1 MARIAGIDLP
11 KNKRGIIGLTYIYG
25 IGPKKSEEILTATE
39 ISGDKKIKD
48 WSDEE
53 VAAIRKYIEDNFK
66 VEGALRSE
74 MSSDIRRLMD
84 IGCYRGLRHRR
95 GLPVRGQRTK
105 TNARTRKG
113 KRRTVVN
120 KKKAPKK

>member
-11 KNKRGIIGLTYIYG
+11 NKHVDIALTYIYG
-25 IGPKKSEEILTATE
+25 IGRSTAQAICKKTGINPDL
-39 ISGDKKIKD
+39 KIND
-48 WSDEE
+48 LSIEQVNE
-53 VAAIRKYIEDNFK
+53 LRKVIENEYK
-66 VEGALRSE
+66 VEGRLRTEVALN
-74 MSSDIRRLMD
+74 IKRLMD

-113 KRRTVVN
+113 KKKTVAN
-120 KKKAPKK
+120 KKKATK